1 MTYPIFGSEC
11 APGIL
16 DADPTVALGIV
27 PFDTIAIDFPRLFGL
42 DRLSLD
48 RLSSDR
54 RLACRW
60 HRELDGRL
68 ACFWEPD
75 IVLIPQR

>member
-1 MTYPIFGSEC
+1 MTYPIFGSER

-16 DADPTVALGIV
+16 DADPTVAPGIV

-42 DRLSLD
+42 DRLF
-48 RLSSDR
+48 SDR